1 MLVLRN
7 WTLTDLTF
15 WRRVVDCSLKGLS
28 HQIISIWGL
37 FSIETRH
44 FFFIVVT
51 KKMLETNVQ
60 DVSFWD
66 KNADLQELRL
76 RQGQTLKVTDKN
88 TCFYS
93 VPLWFVWNLLGRGTP
108 LYNPYS
114 YVPPQRV
121 GFWKRVYILLMLM
134 WSRVWFS
141 GKLRECMNVFVERAI
156 YEFEVDFKKSFNWR
170 SRLSPRGDSHIKG
183 AGMLVVSL
191 RVFWANHHYL

>member
-1 MLVLRN
+1 
-7 WTLTDLTF
+7 
-15 WRRVVDCSLKGLS
+15 
-28 HQIISIWGL
+28 
-37 FSIETRH
+37 
-44 FFFIVVT
+44 
-51 KKMLETNVQ
+51 MLETNVQ

-76 RQGQTLKVTDKN
+76 RQGQTLKVTDKK

-121 GFWKRVYILLMLM
+121 GFWKRVYILPMLV
-134 WSRVWFS
+134 WNRVWFS
-141 GKLRECMNVFVERAI
+141 RKLRECMNVFVERAI

-170 SRLSPRGDSHIKG
+170 SRLSPPGELPYKRGGGSSSSRLGCSGQITIIFSRKG
-183 AGMLVVSL
+183 LS
-191 RVFWANHHYL
+191 

>member
-1 MLVLRN
+1 
-7 WTLTDLTF
+7 
-15 WRRVVDCSLKGLS
+15 
-28 HQIISIWGL
+28 
-37 FSIETRH
+37 
-44 FFFIVVT
+44 
-51 KKMLETNVQ
+51 MLETNVQ

-76 RQGQTLKVTDKN
+76 RQGQTLKVTDKK

-108 LYNPYS
+108 LNNPYS

-121 GFWKRVYILLMLM
+121 GFWKRVYILPMLV
-134 WSRVWFS
+134 WNRVWFS
-141 GKLRECMNVFVERAI
+141 RKLHIRECMNVFVERAI

>member
-15 WRRVVDCSLKGLS
+15 WRRVVDCSLKGLN
-28 HQIISIWGL
+28 HQIKNLKSKQGN
-37 FSIETRH
+37 

-66 KNADLQELRL
+66 KNADLQEPRL
-76 RQGQTLKVTDKN
+76 RQGQTLKVTDKK

-121 GFWKRVYILLMLM
+121 GFWKRVYILPMLV
-134 WSRVWFS
+134 WNRVWFS
-141 GKLRECMNVFVERAI
+141 RKLRECMNVFVERAI

-170 SRLSPRGDSHIKG
+170 SRLSPRGNFHIKG

>member
-1 MLVLRN
+1 
-7 WTLTDLTF
+7 
-15 WRRVVDCSLKGLS
+15 
-28 HQIISIWGL
+28 
-37 FSIETRH
+37 
-44 FFFIVVT
+44 
-51 KKMLETNVQ
+51 MLETNVQ

-66 KNADLQELRL
+66 KNADLQEPRL
-76 RQGQTLKVTDKN
+76 RQGQTLKVTDKK

-121 GFWKRVYILLMLM
+121 GFWKRVYIWPMLV
-134 WSRVWFS
+134 WNRVWFS
-141 GKLRECMNVFVERAI
+141 RKLRECMNVFVERAI